1 MWPDCGCRGGVGAH
15 ATLPSS
21 MDATPMLHRLSAAWR
36 MSASLKSSKRDLRFI
51 VILREPAERA
61 ASHLGMLKKLAA
73 RGEAWAKLYV
83 ERHGDNSTS
92 DGRLIEE
99 ADAAAMIFQKETKMS
114 CKARPTGA
122 LSMGCHNS
130 T

>member
-1 MWPDCGCRGGVGAH
+1 
-15 ATLPSS
+15 
-21 MDATPMLHRLSAAWR
+21 MLHRLSAAWR
-36 MSASLKSSKRDLRFI
+36 MAASLKSSKRDLRFI

-99 ADAAAMIFQKETKMS
+99 ADAFARCAKSRTLASGGSGGKVAA
-114 CKARPTGA
+114 
-122 LSMGCHNS
+122 SMGS
-130 T
+130 R